1 MASEQEIQKVMNS
14 LDRINPCSNC
24 GMRYCVGDLECPHCG
39 SDRYDALH
47 DWAEALLD
55 SLSDPQ

>member
-1 MASEQEIQKVMNS
+1 MMNS

-55 SLSDPQ
+55 SLSDAQ